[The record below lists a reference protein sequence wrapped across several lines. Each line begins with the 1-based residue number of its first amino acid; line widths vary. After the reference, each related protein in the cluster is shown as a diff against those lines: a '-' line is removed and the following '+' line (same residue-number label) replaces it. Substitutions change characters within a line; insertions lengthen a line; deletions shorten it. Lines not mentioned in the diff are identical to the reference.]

1 LKIPAWK
8 LNGPLKPEPTPDV
21 FKRFLAAAKFLNGF
35 EAMRRLSIANRIK
48 WMKICAMVWGLKERI
63 INDFR
68 FDSDD
73 QKTGLD
79 LDRRLQTLA
88 ESQLNRHLIQIDGGM
103 APDSSLDIRQV
114 NQQKIFVFGVRFSVM
129 ENRTLEIDLQ

>member
-1 LKIPAWK
+1 
-8 LNGPLKPEPTPDV
+8 
-21 FKRFLAAAKFLNGF
+21 
-35 EAMRRLSIANRIK
+35 
-48 WMKICAMVWGLKERI
+48 MVWGLKERI